1 MGLTV
6 YRYHDSEVKVLA
18 ESDTR
23 KDGTFLIDEDN
34 KLVHIYTNHF
44 SAYAVGYT
52 PSFNINSTLEL
63 GSYKG
68 EVELIFKKIGES
80 GVLASMTVQ
89 AGKSDEEISF
99 KDIPKGEYELTLK
112 WTDGKENILEIPLE
126 VK

>member
-1 MGLTV
+1 M
-6 YRYHDSEVKVLA
+6 
-18 ESDTR
+18 
-23 KDGTFLIDEDN
+23 
-34 KLVHIYTNHF
+34 HIYTNQF

-52 PSFNINSTLEL
+52 PSFNINSTLDL

-68 EVELIFKKIGES
+68 EVELIFKKTGES

-112 WTDGKENILEIPLE
+112 WTDAKENILEIPLE